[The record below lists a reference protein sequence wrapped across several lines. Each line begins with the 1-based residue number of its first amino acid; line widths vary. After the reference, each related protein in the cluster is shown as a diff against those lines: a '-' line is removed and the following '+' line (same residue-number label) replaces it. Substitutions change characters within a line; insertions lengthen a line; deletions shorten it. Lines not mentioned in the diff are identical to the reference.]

1 MKIRMNEPS
10 VKEQIKDR
18 RIFLACCML
27 WFFLSGVEYAIVLPT
42 VHFYLD
48 SIGAETF
55 YIGFV
60 IGSLSL
66 GAMIS
71 APIYAAITDHFKKAI
86 YIIRV
91 GMIFSIGGSCL
102 YFLLPQKN
110 IIVLARFIGGVGWG
124 LEGAL
129 MGQIGRTFSQDNKTS
144 KFAAVL
150 MMRQFGVLV
159 GPIMIYALPK
169 MAFTA
174 EIGSWTLIVSE
185 YSAAG
190 LLLAVAWTIAWIIM
204 LIFYKDPVAEDD
216 VSYSQIDTTAITS
229 VADSLLQIQEVSRSM
244 RNINSN
250 QPQKLEEKKYRY
262 NRQLG
267 VLHEPII
274 VAAFCTFSTYILQSG
289 METLVSPFTHY
300 FLGWGM
306 KQNAIMYISV
316 GTIALSGYLSMQ
328 FVSKKL
334 DDRVTLLMGCVILT
348 GVLVTVMGVY
358 PFLTFRAEWIYPIFG
373 VAILAFCWFLP
384 YVVVSAAAILSKSAT
399 KENQSTVQ
407 TVRTTGEV
415 LAQVLSPFWVGQ
427 MLNSRW
433 AVLVWQL
440 GFMALCSVLVLLSW
454 QVLKP
459 EEAIQYKE
467 PNEGSIV
474 RHNLEDGL
482 EEMDELP
489 PKDHNTLPK
498 RLMDGVTQSHT
509 SIPSSVMCSLA
520 SIKS

>member
-1 MKIRMNEPS
+1 MLYAMVFPIR
-10 VKEQIKDR
+10 R
-18 RIFLACCML
+18 RICHCLADRNGVLLDRVSTYGPAIPLFFYCM
-27 WFFLSGVEYAIVLPT
+27 SNNTPYQ

-102 YFLLPQKN
+102 YFLVPQKN

-129 MGQIGRTFSQDNKTS
+129 MGQIGRTFNQDNKTS

-190 LLLAVAWTIAWIIM
+190 LLLGKHFYNNMKIIGILAVAWTVAWIVM

-216 VSYSQIDTTAITS
+216 VSYCQIDTTAITS

-262 NRQLG
+262 NRKMG

-316 GTIALSGYLSMQ
+316 GTIALSGYL
-328 FVSKKL
+328 
-334 DDRVTLLMGCVILT
+334 R
-348 GVLVTVMGVY
+348 
-358 PFLTFRAEWIYPIFG
+358 
-373 VAILAFCWFLP
+373 
-384 YVVVSAAAILSKSAT
+384 
-399 KENQSTVQ
+399 
-407 TVRTTGEV
+407 
-415 LAQVLSPFWVGQ
+415 
-427 MLNSRW
+427 
-433 AVLVWQL
+433 
-440 GFMALCSVLVLLSW
+440 
-454 QVLKP
+454 
-459 EEAIQYKE
+459 
-467 PNEGSIV
+467 
-474 RHNLEDGL
+474 
-482 EEMDELP
+482 
-489 PKDHNTLPK
+489 
-498 RLMDGVTQSHT
+498 
-509 SIPSSVMCSLA
+509 
-520 SIKS
+520 